1 MSKKII
7 SNVFNYAT
15 QEGAKDMIIEKLPK
29 KISINYLFPNGD
41 SRTFGLPEKLE
52 EELRA
57 TLRQVLSLAPND
69 LTVKKYCKLKNKS
82 ACFNFYLTILPSR
95 GGEKMIVNLAPKEN
109 KSLRLKQLG
118 LESKNI
124 KDLQAAIKHRSG
136 LILISSPVCQGK
148 GTTLY
153 SLLREL
159 DTTSRSAY
167 FIGDGLEYPLD
178 DINCLTNTKN
188 NWNKVL
194 NLDSDII
201 ITEITKEEDLH
212 NTFMAAT
219 TGRLVLATINA
230 NSVWEVMLAVLKLKL
245 PLKLKLDN
253 LRLITN
259 QRVVPLKRSRLK
271 KAYQKIN
278 DRQNI
283 GLFELLFMY
292 PEIKKF
298 LIEEE
303 KNKTKENFWEN
314 LGRLA
319 LKNGY
324 EPLSYDKQK
333 KTKNGVI

>member
-15 QEGAKDMIIEKLPK
+15 QEGAKDMVIEKLPK
-29 KISINYLFPNGD
+29 KISINYLFPNGE

-52 EELRA
+52 EELRV
-57 TLRQVLSLAPND
+57 TLRQVLSLTPND

-82 ACFNFYLTILPSR
+82 ACFNFYLTILPSQN
-95 GGEKMIVNLAPKEN
+95 GEKMIINLAPKEN

-118 LESKNI
+118 LERKDI
-124 KDLQAAIKHRSG
+124 KTLQAAVKHHSG
-136 LILISSPVCQGK
+136 LILISSPACQGK

-153 SLLREL
+153 ALLQEL
-159 DTTSRSAY
+159 DTIGRSAY
-167 FIGDGLEYPLD
+167 FIGDGLEYSLD
-178 DINCLTNTKN
+178 NINCLANTKN
-188 NWNKVL
+188 NWNRVL

-201 ITEITKEEDLH
+201 ITEIAKEEDLH

-253 LRLITN
+253 LRLIIN

-271 KAYQKIN
+271 IAYHKAG

-283 GLFELLFMY
+283 GLFEILSMSS
-292 PEIKKF
+292 EIKKF
-298 LIEEE
+298 LLTEEN
-303 KNKTKENFWEN
+303 NKTKENFWEN

-333 KTKNGVI
+333 KTKNGLI